1 MVHWRQE
8 LAFNLVWGV
17 WGRWATRGYPELE
30 PAGTERPMA
39 GNISAFSVSQMG
51 RNSFSLPSAT
61 RIIRGNSLSFLCT
74 NTACHQ
80 RYFTEAVVCLLYP
93 I

>member
-1 MVHWRQE
+1 MEHWRQE

-17 WGRWATRGYPELE
+17 WGWWVTRGRPELE

-51 RNSFSLPSAT
+51 RNSFSLPSA
-61 RIIRGNSLSFLCT
+61 RIIRGNSLSSCAPTLLAT
-74 NTACHQ
+74 NAIHQ
-80 RYFTEAVVCLLYP
+80 SCSVCPLYL